1 MSDTLGRDVVIIACA
16 ISAGIHG
23 ALAPNHFGEGAAP
36 GVAFAGSAV
45 VLAVLAVALT
55 RRADITY
62 VVAAAL
68 TFAGLIA
75 AYGLAVTTGL
85 PLVQPEPEPVERLAL
100 VTKAVEA
107 LGLVA
112 AVDALQT
119 TDREPAGGRKD
130 RGRARTNEVWGRTR

>member
-1 MSDTLGRDVVIIACA
+1 M
-16 ISAGIHG
+16 
-23 ALAPNHFGEGAAP
+23 
-36 GVAFAGSAV
+36 
-45 VLAVLAVALT
+45 
-55 RRADITY
+55 
-62 VVAAAL
+62 
-68 TFAGLIA
+68 
-75 AYGLAVTTGL
+75 TTGL